1 MIKFYKIFWALLAM
15 LGFSAC
21 VEIDPES
28 RSEQQPAPNMQ
39 YAEPQMQQPQ
49 YVEPQAVEYVDEY
62 AYPPCLQETTVVVYD
77 DAGAYQVPGCV
88 MTAETPMVESAPMVE
103 NSSDETEAE
112 NDEDEEIDPEV
123 VLMRYVEEGE
133 ESYFE
138 TIDDDDEFERVSDY
152 IESLSPEENNDD
164 DEE

>member
-1 MIKFYKIFWALLAM
+1 MADENENLIEITDDDSTVIKCELYDIIEFEDKQYALL
-15 LGFSAC
+15 
-21 VEIDPES
+21 VE
-28 RSEQQPAPNMQ
+28 
-39 YAEPQMQQPQ
+39 
-49 YVEPQAVEYVDEY
+49 V
-62 AYPPCLQETTVVVYD
+62 
-77 DAGAYQVPGCV
+77 
-88 MTAETPMVESAPMVE
+88 
-103 NSSDETEAE
+103 